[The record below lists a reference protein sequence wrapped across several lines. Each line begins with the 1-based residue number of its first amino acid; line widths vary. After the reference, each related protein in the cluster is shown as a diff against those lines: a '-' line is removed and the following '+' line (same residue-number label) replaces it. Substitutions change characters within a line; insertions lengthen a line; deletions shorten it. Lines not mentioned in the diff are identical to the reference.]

1 MKRLIYFTTLFSACF
16 YFISCSKY
24 SSYTEACYAG
34 DFIEARKML
43 NAQKTDLESY
53 RASHELVKVNKGL
66 LKDDYDTSNQEKYE
80 AMINDYLNAVQY
92 VNMAEIRYVID
103 QGLDETATKVNYLL
117 NEFSNQIT
125 EIRNKII
132 ADFGQHDFYYNCN
145 KVMPDSYDA
154 IMKLSI
160 DVDNFELA
168 VSLLKYFDGFSLPM
182 NVFTYLARKNNEA
195 ASDAIL
201 NYLSEMQPEG
211 DPLPPGEQY
220 YNTNST
226 HEKWVTKYNNQCM
239 TILEVAISSSNQYL
253 AEKVINLAK
262 SNYKWTKK
270 RNKRY
275 LSFTNEDKQE
285 MTNRYKEAIK
295 DGAFNRER

>member
-1 MKRLIYFTTLFSACF
+1 MKRLLYFIALFSASF
-16 YFISCSKY
+16 NFISCSKY

-53 RASHELVKVNKGL
+53 RASHELVKKEKRLFGT
-66 LKDDYDTSNQEKYE
+66 DYDYSNREKYE
-80 AMINDYLNAVQY
+80 AMLNDYMNAVQY
-92 VNMAEIRYVID
+92 INMAEIRYVID
-103 QGLDETATKVNYLL
+103 QGSDDTTTKVNFLL
-117 NEFSNQIT
+117 NEFSGQIK
-125 EIRNKII
+125 EVQNKII
-132 ADFGQHDFYYNCN
+132 ADLGQYDLYYSCN
-145 KVMPDSYDA
+145 KVMPDTYEA
-154 IMKLSI
+154 IIKISI
-160 DVDNFELA
+160 DVDNWELVA
-168 VSLLKYFDGFSLPM
+168 SLLKYFEGFSLPA
-182 NVFTYLARKNNEA
+182 NVFTYLARKNNEL

-285 MTNRYKEAIK
+285 MTNRYKKAFN
-295 DGAFNRER
+295 DGAFNKGR